1 MSQEF
6 FRGVRKAFRFR
17 LTLWFSA
24 IFVFSCLTLFIV
36 SYVYFSS
43 SLGNNRKAIKAKLGE
58 YRAVFEKGGVDALA
72 RELDKASG
80 SGGRARR
87 RTSFFVHLIDPG
99 NKTVVLSNPHIWQKF
114 ELPPLRDR
122 PAEGQWQYFPARR
135 GGDVLEV
142 TSTHLANGYILQVG
156 SDLEDRQEILEDFR
170 ETIVEITIPMIL
182 VGLAAGA
189 LFAFRALRPIRE
201 LIQTTQSIIDTGR
214 MDARVPVGRSND
226 ELEELVQLFNRML
239 ARIERLIKGI
249 KESLDNVAHDLRTPM
264 TRLRSTAETAL
275 QSPPDY
281 ELYREALADCLE
293 ESERVLKLLNTLMD
307 VSEAEAGAMKLD
319 LATINLLHL
328 IREIIGLYEYVA
340 EDKEIALSISCPEDL
355 CVTAD
360 RNRMRQVL
368 ANLLDNAIKYT
379 PKGGSVAI
387 DGREAEGQ
395 TVITIKDTGIGI
407 AAEEI
412 PRIWDRLY
420 RADKS
425 RSQRGL
431 GLGLSLVKAV
441 IEAHKGRVEV
451 QSTPG
456 AGSIFTL
463 YIPRSPVS
471 AG

>member
-1 MSQEF
+1 MPCVKE
-6 FRGVRKAFRFR
+6 V
-17 LTLWFSA
+17 
-24 IFVFSCLTLFIV
+24 
-36 SYVYFSS
+36 
-43 SLGNNRKAIKAKLGE
+43 N
-58 YRAVFEKGGVDALA
+58 KGGS
-72 RELDKASG
+72 SG
-80 SGGRARR
+80 RRARR
-87 RTSFFVHLIDPG
+87 RTSLFVRLIDPVD
-99 NKTVVLSNPHIWQKF
+99 KTVFLSNPQIWEKF
-114 ELPPLRDR
+114 DLTSPRDR

-142 TSTHLANGYILQVG
+142 TSAYLANSYILQVG
-156 SDLEDRQEILEDFR
+156 SNLEDRQEILEDFR
-170 ETIVEITIPMIL
+170 ETIVAITIPVIL

-226 ELEELVQLFNRML
+226 EVDELVQLFNRML
-239 ARIERLIKGI
+239 ERIEGLIKAL

-264 TRLRSTAETAL
+264 TRLRGAAETAL
-275 QSPPDY
+275 QSNPDP
-281 ELYREALADCLE
+281 ELYREALASCLE
-293 ESERVLKLLNTLMD
+293 ESDRILMLLNTLMD

-319 LATINLLHL
+319 LVTVNISHL
-328 IREIIGLYEYVA
+328 IQEIIGLYEYVA
-340 EDKEIALSISCPEDL
+340 EDKKIAVSVSCPDDI

-360 RNRMRQVL
+360 RNRLRQVL

-379 PKGGSVAI
+379 PNGGSVVIHA
-387 DGREAEGQ
+387 RAEEKQ
-395 TVITIKDTGIGI
+395 AVILIKDTGIGI
-407 AAEEI
+407 PPEEV
-412 PRIWDRLY
+412 PKIWERLY

-451 QSTPG
+451 QSAPG
-456 AGSIFTL
+456 TGSIFTL
-463 YIPRSPVS
+463 YIPRLPVS